1 MLKLKKNKLL
11 LLFSLLCLLLFS
23 FILIKITSVKT
34 RNFNS
39 RISPNTN
46 TSSNTSSPQI
56 SLPQVEIKTFKING
70 GWGYDIFR
78 DGPLYIHQTNI
89 PAVSGNQ
96 FFETEEDALKI
107 AELAKMKII
116 EMAKKGKNGLPTMT
130 VEEIKE
136 ELK

>member
-1 MLKLKKNKLL
+1 MSNSRAPSIEKILIKRMKKFVRIRFFFLFSLLL
-11 LLFSLLCLLLFS
+11 LLFL
-23 FILIKITSVKT
+23 FILINIISDNT
-34 RNFNS
+34 RG
-39 RISPNTN
+39 ISSDT
-46 TSSNTSSPQI
+46 

-116 EMAKKGKNGLPTMT
+116 EMARKGKNDLPTIT